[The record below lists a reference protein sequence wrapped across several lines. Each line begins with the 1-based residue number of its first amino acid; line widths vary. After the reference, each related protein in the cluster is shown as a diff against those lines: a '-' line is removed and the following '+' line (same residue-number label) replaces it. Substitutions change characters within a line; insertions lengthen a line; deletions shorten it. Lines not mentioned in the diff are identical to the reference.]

1 MKKIEE
7 IITKQIELYNE
18 TIDEPV
24 DLSNGSDSILFG
36 KGGTLDSVD
45 FVSLIVDVEQAIED
59 ETGRRIV
66 LSDAKALS
74 QKNSPFR
81 TISTLAEYVRQ
92 NMV

>member
-18 TIDEPV
+18 IIDEPV